1 MNILLTNDD
10 GVHAPG
16 LVAIHSELST
26 LGNVVVVAPQKPQSG
41 MSHSITF
48 TRPVTCKRLRNKT
61 FKGYAVAGTP
71 ADCVKLACSQL
82 NVGPI
87 DLVVSGINQGA
98 NVGFNVC
105 YSGTVAA
112 AIEGV
117 FRGIP
122 AVALSLVQEDP
133 MDYESAARHALSLLQ
148 RCLPLSTKA
157 ALNIN
162 IPRLSEGEPRGIRV
176 VPQSTRGFNEYYLP
190 QASGPA
196 LTFQISGGAHRPEEA
211 LTDTMALSCGYI
223 TVTPLHGDLTRHD
236 QLADIEL
243 RLARTPI
250 DSDSSTTPWQTE

>member
-1 MNILLTNDD
+1 MNVLLTNDD

-16 LVAIHSELST
+16 LAAIHSELSI
-26 LGNVVVVAPQKPQSG
+26 LGNVVVVAPRKPQSG

-48 TRPVTCKRLRNKT
+48 TRPVTCERLHKEI
-61 FKGYAVAGTP
+61 FKGYAVEGTP
-71 ADCVKLACSQL
+71 ADCVKLACGPL
-82 NVGPI
+82 DVGPI

-112 AIEGV
+112 AIEGI

-122 AVALSLVQEDP
+122 AVALSLVQEEP
-133 MDYESAARHALSLLQ
+133 MDYASGARHALSVLR

-162 IPRLSEGEPRGIRV
+162 IPRLSRGEPRGVRV
-176 VPQSTRGFNEYYLP
+176 VPQSTRGFNEHYIP

-196 LTFQISGGAHRPEEA
+196 LTFQISGGAHRPDEA
-211 LTDTMALSCGYI
+211 LTDTMALDSGYI
-223 TVTPLHGDLTRHD
+223 TVTPLHGNLTEHD
-236 QLADIEL
+236 QLADIES
-243 RLARTPI
+243 RLASTPI
-250 DSDSSTTPWQTE
+250 DCDSGTTQCQTE

>member
-16 LVAIHSELST
+16 LEAIHSELGA

-48 TRPVTCKRLRNKT
+48 TRPVTCKRLHNEI
-61 FKGYAVAGTP
+61 FKGYAVEGTP
-71 ADCVKLACSQL
+71 ADCVKLACGPL
-82 NVGPI
+82 DVGPI

-98 NVGFNVC
+98 NVGINVC

-112 AIEGV
+112 AIEGI

-122 AVALSLVQEDP
+122 AVAMSLVQEDP

-148 RCLPLSTKA
+148 CCLPLSTKT

-162 IPRLSEGEPRGIRV
+162 IPRLSRGEPRGIRV

-223 TVTPLHGDLTRHD
+223 TVTPLHGDLTQHD
-236 QLADIEL
+236 QLAAIES
-243 RLARTPI
+243 RLASTPI
-250 DSDSSTTPWQTE
+250 DSD